1 MKGRPSGYSW
11 EVRGKEVVISHHGR
25 EAAVLRGAQAI
36 TFVQEAASGNEQV
49 LMARHTTGTY
59 KHGNERRTKR

>member
-1 MKGRPSGYSW
+1 VKGRPSGYSW
-11 EVRGKEVVISHHGR
+11 EVRGKEVVISHHGQ

-36 TFVQEAASGNEQV
+36 KFVQEAASSNEQL

-59 KHGNERRTKR
+59 KAPDERNRR

>member
-11 EVRGKEVVISHHGR
+11 EVRGKEVVISHHGH

-36 TFVQEAASGNEQV
+36 KFVQEAASTNEQL

-59 KHGNERRTKR
+59 KASDQRKR